1 MTVPGPCTQQDAH
14 VSAYPM
20 CICSAGRIGTTLCLE
35 HTCMPHEALRLTVKP
50 SHNVTSWPANWSS
63 TSRLYALGQMTE
75 PRRRNELCS
84 CQGSEETGQP
94 EGSPDVS
101 DG

>member
-20 CICSAGRIGTTLCLE
+20 CICSAGRIGTSLCLE

-50 SHNVTSWPANWSS
+50 SHNVTYP
-63 TSRLYALGQMTE
+63 SR
-75 PRRRNELCS
+75 P
-84 CQGSEETGQP
+84 TGQAP
-94 EGSPDVS
+94 LGPTVCCR
-101 DG
+101 